1 VAEERVRALSA
12 QTEDPEAR
20 FAAGRLVERQR
31 ARRAA
36 ARAGLADVWE
46 RADRLGRRAAT

>member
-1 VAEERVRALSA
+1 VAEERIRALA
-12 QTEDPEAR
+12 GRTEDPEAR

-36 ARAGLADVWE
+36 ARAEVQDAWE
-46 RADRLGRRAAT
+46 RVERLGRKAL